1 MRYLIT
7 GGAGFIGQP
16 LVDAL
21 ARRGDSVVSL
31 DLADLER
38 PGVTDVQGSVL
49 DGQLVDSLVES
60 SEVVVHLAAICGVK
74 TIVER
79 PLSSMVN
86 NLHGTEMVLQAAA
99 KHGKKVFVASSSEVF
114 GSCGDEPLH
123 EESPRHLGSPWK
135 GRWSYGYAKALEEAM
150 AFAYAVE
157 TGLEV
162 VVGRFFN
169 VTGPKHREY
178 RAVLPTFIS
187 RALAGEDLHVFGDG
201 DQFRCFLHID
211 DCIRALTELCDGPYS
226 GEVFNIGRAEKT
238 TMNELAEMVVRE
250 CDSSSKIEHLP
261 YAKAYD
267 SDFEDVEGRVCDSSK
282 LTLMTGWTP
291 AYDTATLVQ
300 QAVAWARQQS

>member
-157 TGLEV
+157 
-162 VVGRFFN
+162 
-169 VTGPKHREY
+169 
-178 RAVLPTFIS
+178 
-187 RALAGEDLHVFGDG
+187 
-201 DQFRCFLHID
+201 
-211 DCIRALTELCDGPYS
+211 LCDGPYS